1 MIIEG
6 KEAKEKL
13 LEGINSTANVVKKTL
28 GAKGKSI
35 LLIDSLKLRNHITK
49 DGVSVAK
56 KINFDDVCLNA
67 GSQLI
72 KDSADKTVIEAGDG
86 PQPLYSKVLTPSGW
100 EEMGRLK
107 IGDPICGTNGTIQ
120 EVIGIYPKGLKD
132 VYKVIFS
139 DGSIVECCEDHLWNV
154 SIDGRDIKTLPLKQ
168 IIDKG
173 IFRTKSNGSKQY
185 ITYVP
190 NTYVDFYNRNHILD
204 PLLVGLLIG
213 DGSCSEN
220 GSVEL
225 SLAIGQE
232 HILNEIK
239 LPENII
245 YKYTIDPCKNYVRV
259 KFKRKNKFGLT
270 MHGYLNKI
278 GLLNKKSSN
287 KFIPREYLY
296 SDYDSRKRLLKGLI
310 LTDGHINKRNKIEYS
325 TISKRLA
332 LNFVE
337 LLKGFGKQVNLTKY
351 NRTKS
356 NSFSNKTIYR
366 ITELKGYK
374 KGLKI
379 VDIIKTGKKEEM
391 QCIKVSNPDQL
402 YITDNYIVTHNTTTT
417 TILTQAMCNKIY
429 SEINLGKDSN
439 TLCNDLKNDLKIV
452 KDFIS
457 KQSKKIENTEQ
468 IRQIA
473 MVSSNSDIA
482 ISDMIKEIYDKIG
495 FNGVIDVREN
505 DSIDNKYEIVK
516 GLTIPNTG
524 YSTHLFVNNFE
535 KNRVELNNPKVLVF
549 NGKLNEISE
558 QLMELINE
566 NSSQNDKSE
575 PLVLM
580 VQSIEESILNQI
592 LLSLSRG
599 LIKNVVVVESNLIYN
614 NRSDRFKDA
623 SVFLNAEYTED
634 RIGKVGYCEKVII
647 DKEEITFINGKGD
660 ITEHLNNLKKIK
672 EKTIDIE
679 NRIFSLESNAA
690 IIYVGGKLQTEIAEK
705 KDRIDDAVLAVKSSI
720 EEGFCAGGS
729 STFLFASKTLKLK
742 TEIMKEALMSC
753 YKQLMINA
761 NVEPYYYLKSILS
774 KKYGYGYNVST
785 NKVENLLEKGIID
798 SSKVLRVSIENAVY
812 TACTFSLIEAI
823 VE

>member
-86 PQPLYSKVLTPSGW
+86 
-100 EEMGRLK
+100 
-107 IGDPICGTNGTIQ
+107 
-120 EVIGIYPKGLKD
+120 
-132 VYKVIFS
+132 
-139 DGSIVECCEDHLWNV
+139 
-154 SIDGRDIKTLPLKQ
+154 
-168 IIDKG
+168 
-173 IFRTKSNGSKQY
+173 
-185 ITYVP
+185 
-190 NTYVDFYNRNHILD
+190 
-204 PLLVGLLIG
+204 
-213 DGSCSEN
+213 
-220 GSVEL
+220 
-225 SLAIGQE
+225 
-232 HILNEIK
+232 
-239 LPENII
+239 
-245 YKYTIDPCKNYVRV
+245 
-259 KFKRKNKFGLT
+259 
-270 MHGYLNKI
+270 
-278 GLLNKKSSN
+278 
-287 KFIPREYLY
+287 
-296 SDYDSRKRLLKGLI
+296 
-310 LTDGHINKRNKIEYS
+310 
-325 TISKRLA
+325 
-332 LNFVE
+332 
-337 LLKGFGKQVNLTKY
+337 
-351 NRTKS
+351 
-356 NSFSNKTIYR
+356 
-366 ITELKGYK
+366 
-374 KGLKI
+374 
-379 VDIIKTGKKEEM
+379 
-391 QCIKVSNPDQL
+391 
-402 YITDNYIVTHNTTTT
+402 TTTT

-439 TLCNDLKNDLKIV
+439 TLCNDLKYDLKIV
-452 KDFIS
+452 KDFIL

-672 EKTIDIE
+672 EKI
-679 NRIFSLESNAA
+679 
-690 IIYVGGKLQTEIAEK
+690 
-705 KDRIDDAVLAVKSSI
+705 
-720 EEGFCAGGS
+720 
-729 STFLFASKTLKLK
+729 
-742 TEIMKEALMSC
+742 
-753 YKQLMINA
+753 
-761 NVEPYYYLKSILS
+761 
-774 KKYGYGYNVST
+774 
-785 NKVENLLEKGIID
+785 
-798 SSKVLRVSIENAVY
+798 
-812 TACTFSLIEAI
+812 
-823 VE
+823 